1 MKTIQALLL
10 AAPLLSLS
18 LSLSAVAGPK
28 EAPAAPSNGEN
39 LVIQPPAGWRLAYMT
54 GDPGSN
60 YMVEFMPNGEDQ
72 DNWREGY
79 MSVKRGAYTPVGGQH
94 LATQAVES
102 LIQSAQSKCAGHFV
116 VMKQKNTQTNG
127 AYTSIG
133 GGFCDRYGGVAPYGE
148 GNLTAV
154 VEGKKN
160 LFMVQFGWRP
170 ATESDLKDY
179 SWRIQPERL
188 QQYLNLINQANLCG
202 GGNDEPAC
210 PH

>member
-1 MKTIQALLL
+1 MKKMQTLLL
-10 AAPLLSLS
+10 VAPLLFLTLS
-18 LSLSAVAGPK
+18 LPAAAGK
-28 EAPAAPSNGEN
+28 KDEQAAPSNGEN

-54 GDPGSN
+54 GDPSSN
-60 YMVEFMPNGEDQ
+60 YLVEFMPNGEDK

-79 MSVKRGAYTPVGGQH
+79 MSVQRGAYTPAGH

-102 LIQSAQSKCAGHFV
+102 LIQAAQSKCAGHFV
-116 VMKQKNTQTNG
+116 VMKQKDTQTNG

-154 VEGKKN
+154 LEGKQN

-170 ATESDLKDY
+170 ATETDLKDY
-179 SWRIQPERL
+179 NWRIQPERL
-188 QQYLNLINQANLCG
+188 QQYLNLINQAALCG
-202 GGNDEPAC
+202 GGKDQPAC